1 MTYSSSVHSGLALR
15 LSAVPHFAVFIDTN
29 SLFARVRL
37 LLISCHGNKLF
48 LLTELGK
55 IVVIIVT
62 NPMFLPPW
70 VQEKFT
76 VKFTMSNVDGNTIY
90 MHIGCLNCSEFV
102 N

>member
-1 MTYSSSVHSGLALR
+1 MLLMLCTALKI
-15 LSAVPHFAVFIDTN
+15 V
-29 SLFARVRL
+29 LF
-37 LLISCHGNKLF
+37 
-48 LLTELGK
+48 TELGK